1 MGLDMFLFSVKK
13 GVKPSDDNVTERA
26 YWRKANMVRQWFVD
40 NTDYDVDAD
49 CVYHKIEKE
58 KLWELADTCVSVL
71 YMRREDYAAAEMP
84 TAAGFFF
91 GDTDYDEY
99 YYEDVRNTLKQIL
112 DIFENV
118 DFDKEDIYYYEW
130 W

>member
-13 GVKPSDDNVTERA
+13 GANPNDDNVTERA

-49 CVYHKIEKE
+49 CVYHKIDKE

-71 YMRREDYAAAEMP
+71 YFRHDDYSAAEMP

-91 GDTDYDEY
+91 GDTDYNEY
-99 YYEDVRNTLKQIL
+99 YYADVRNTLKQIL

-118 DFDKEDIYYYEW
+118 DFDEEDIYYYEW

>member
-1 MGLDMFLFSVKK
+1 MGLDMFLYSVKK
-13 GVKPSDDNVTERA
+13 GAKPDDVNVIERA

-71 YMRREDYAAAEMP
+71 YMRREDYSAAEMP

-91 GDTDYDEY
+91 GDTSYDEY
-99 YYEDVRNTLKQIL
+99 YYADVRNTLKQIL

-118 DFDKEDIYYYEW
+118 DFDEEDIYYYEW